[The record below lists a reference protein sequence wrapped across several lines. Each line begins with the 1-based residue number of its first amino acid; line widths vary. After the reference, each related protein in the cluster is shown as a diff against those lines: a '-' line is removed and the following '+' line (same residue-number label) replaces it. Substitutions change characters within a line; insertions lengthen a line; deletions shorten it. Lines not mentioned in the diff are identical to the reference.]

1 MSLWHTFKP
10 TILFLG
16 KFFGL
21 YLLLSVAYGFYI
33 RAYDTAQPAEVDP
46 ITRYVAI
53 HCGGFSSWLGYE
65 VTIVDDDHLRQE
77 NQPERTYDSLWLNDQ
92 YALSVEE
99 GCNGINIMII
109 FLSFVIAF
117 GGRPVRML
125 WFIPAGI
132 VFIHLANIGRLFLL
146 SYLNVSWSAEAY
158 HFFHKYGFTAVLYLA
173 ILILW
178 YLWVMHLGKRRTLKK
193 PPEDAPGQ

>member
-1 MSLWHTFKP
+1 MRLWQSFKP
-10 TILFLG
+10 TILFLA

-21 YLLLSVAYGFYI
+21 YLVLSVAYGFFI
-33 RAYDTAQPAEVDP
+33 RDYDTNQPPQVDP
-46 ITRYVAI
+46 ITRYVAV
-53 HCGGFSSWLGYE
+53 HCAGFSSGLGYE
-65 VTIVDDDHLRQE
+65 VTIVNDDHLRQK
-77 NQPERTYDSLWLNDQ
+77 NRPERTYDSLWLNDQ

-117 GGRPVRML
+117 GGHPMRML
-125 WFIPAGI
+125 WFIPAGML
-132 VFIHLANIGRLFLL
+132 FIHGANIGRLFLL

-173 ILILW
+173 ILVLW
-178 YLWVMHLGKRRTLKK
+178 YLWVMHLGKRRPLKK
-193 PPEDAPGQ
+193 PTEQAPAK